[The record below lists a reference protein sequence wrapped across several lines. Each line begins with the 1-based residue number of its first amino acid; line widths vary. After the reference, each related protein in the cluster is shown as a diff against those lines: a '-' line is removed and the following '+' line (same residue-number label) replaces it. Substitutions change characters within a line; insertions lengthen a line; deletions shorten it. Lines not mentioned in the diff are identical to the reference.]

1 MLAIIFIRSYY
12 SKHMKEKQ
20 IIWIV
25 VFAYIC
31 VMIGMYYGVKSY
43 IDSKDSRLFQEIND
57 NLDRIFSQQKTYVD
71 IEYSNTWPEFKEAK
85 IPDNPQKWFKL
96 FGKESLTDSEINKID
111 SWKEVYG
118 DLASFYTLNCKQS
131 KDGWNLVVLIRDDNG
146 VSISHV
152 FPYAIGFKKH
162 NEFPSSK
169 PEKPSSTHVRD
180 CLMDALKF
188 ETTDTKSDYY
198 KYFKEG
204 SFSQKWSEIEN
215 AANEYYCV
223 NQDDYQRLFRQGE
236 SIISVVG
243 FDGRDYLKYTNSVTD
258 GYVFN
263 FFWKVYSAVSAP
275 VSYSVSECSPGQAL
289 RDKKQLWTIW
299 SVVLTILLL
308 GAIIPLSV
316 IIRRR
321 EIIINESLYDK
332 LLRLC
337 NPANYING
345 ENYDKAIVD
354 KANDIYKRLKSIS
367 GNDID
372 SLNAIQAEA
381 ISELG
386 INLVDKDRVNYLKEL
401 ADPRNY
407 LKPYNPDKVAL
418 ANELYAILSKD
429 DISYEE
435 LAEVEEKISLLR

>member
-1 MLAIIFIRSYY
+1 
-12 SKHMKEKQ
+12 MKEKK

-25 VFAYIC
+25 VLAYIFA
-31 VMIGMYYGVKSY
+31 MIGMYYGVKSY

-57 NLDRIFSQQKTYVD
+57 RLDQIFAQQKTYVD
-71 IEYSNTWPEFKEAK
+71 IEYSNNWPEFKEAK
-85 IPDNPQKWFKL
+85 IPDNPKKWYKIL
-96 FGKESLTDSEINKID
+96 GKETLTDSEISEID
-111 SWKEVYG
+111 SWNETYG

-131 KDGWNLVVLIRDDNG
+131 KDVWNMVILMRDDKG

-152 FPYAIGFKKH
+152 FPYAIGFKEHK
-162 NEFPSSK
+162 EFPSLK

-180 CLMDALKF
+180 CLMETLEF

-204 SFSQKWSEIEN
+204 SFRNKWSEIEN
-215 AANEYYCV
+215 AANEYYRV
-223 NQDDYQRLFRQGE
+223 SQDNYPRLIRQGE
-236 SIISVVG
+236 SILSVVG
-243 FDGRDYLKYTNSVTD
+243 IDGIKSLKYTSSYTD

-263 FFWKVYSAVSAP
+263 YFRKVFVAYSSP
-275 VSYSVSECSPGQAL
+275 ITYSVSECFSGQVTK
-289 RDKKQLWTIW
+289 DKKRLWTIW
-299 SVVLTILLL
+299 SIVLSILML

-316 IIRRR
+316 IVRKR
-321 EIIINESLYDK
+321 EIKLNESLYDK

-345 ENYDKAIVD
+345 DNYDKTIVD
-354 KANDIYKRLKSIS
+354 KANDIFKRLESIS
-367 GNDID
+367 ENDID
-372 SLNAIQAEA
+372 SINAIQVEA
-381 ISELG
+381 VSELG
-386 INLVDKDRVNYLKEL
+386 INLIDKERINYLKRT

-429 DISYEE
+429 DISYQE
-435 LAEVEEKISLLR
+435 LTEVEKRIKMLK